1 MTIALLGTGL
11 LGRAIA
17 ERLQSVGHTVTVFN
31 RTTTKALPLQACG
44 ITVVTRPEQAMAQAD
59 CVVLM
64 LADAAAIRA
73 VLSTPASLAVLRG
86 KTVIQMG
93 TIAQEESLALQ
104 AEIERVG
111 GSYCEAPV
119 LGSLAEAQA
128 GTLFVMV
135 GGTEGQFVQWG
146 PLFRSLSREPRLVGP
161 VGKAASLKLAL
172 NQLIAAEIS
181 AFALS
186 LGLVQRAGVPVDTFM
201 AILRESAL
209 FAPVFEKKLPRLLTR
224 DYHHPNFS
232 TRHLLKDVELFL
244 KEASGYALTASSLEG
259 IRPVL
264 EQTIAEGLG
273 EADYSAIFEVVNRIP

>member
-17 ERLQSVGHTVTVFN
+17 GRLQSVGHTVTVYN
-31 RTTTKALPLQACG
+31 RTTTKALSLQACG
-44 ITVVTRPEQAMAQAD
+44 ITVVTRPEQAMAHAD
-59 CVVLM
+59 CVILM

-73 VLSTPASLAVLRG
+73 VLLMPASLAVLRG

-128 GTLFVMV
+128 GTLLVMV
-135 GGTEGQFVQWG
+135 GGTEGQFAQWG
-146 PLFRSLSREPRLVGP
+146 PLFRSLSREPRLIGP
-161 VGKAASLKLAL
+161 IGKAASLKLAL

-209 FAPVFEKKLPRLLTR
+209 FAPVFEKKLLRLLTR
-224 DYHHPNFS
+224 DYQRPNFS

-244 KEASGYALTASSLEG
+244 KEASGYALTTSSLEG

-264 EQTIAEGLG
+264 ERTISQGLG
-273 EADYSAIFEVVNRIP
+273 DSDYSAIFEVVNPIP

>member
-17 ERLQSVGHTVTVFN
+17 ERLQSVGHTVTVYN

-73 VLSTPASLAVLRG
+73 VLLAPASLAVLRSR
-86 KTVIQMG
+86 TVIQIG

-161 VGKAASLKLAL
+161 VGKATSLKLAF
-172 NQLIAAEIS
+172 NQCNCCRNIGIRPEPWIGAAGGCS
-181 AFALS
+181 
-186 LGLVQRAGVPVDTFM
+186 R
-201 AILRESAL
+201 
-209 FAPVFEKKLPRLLTR
+209 
-224 DYHHPNFS
+224 
-232 TRHLLKDVELFL
+232 RHLHGDLAGERLVRPGVREKTAATPDAGLSASKLFH
-244 KEASGYALTASSLEG
+244 TSSLEG
-259 IRPVL
+259 RGALPEGGLRLRTDDEWSGRDQAGAGTDHCTGAWRLPIIRP
-264 EQTIAEGLG
+264 
-273 EADYSAIFEVVNRIP
+273 S